1 MLTRRRV
8 QAPPED
14 ASQTLLAELLE
25 APIAEARLRPVS
37 LRSVQDQRRIVLA
50 PYPLR
55 TWFDRALGIGERLLG
70 IVLVVFFGWWLIDGY
85 GRDWWHAR
93 YVAPVIA
100 ARPTAVAV
108 PVAAS
113 AAPPEPVAH
122 PELGASL
129 PVVDERWSRP
139 GVQLDYLA
147 PARIYIAP
155 PAPASVA
162 SATPAPVVAEP
173 APPVDLRPTQLII
186 PALGLDSSV
195 VEVFVQNG
203 AWQVADYAVGY
214 HHRTGVVG
222 ISNMVLAGHKG
233 LRGGVFRQLEQLK
246 PGDDLVVVAA
256 GQRYHY
262 RVRTTGRVWPNQID
276 VMFPTEHA
284 QVTLLTCTNW
294 DTQRFTVIADFIGPE
309 APAAGGN

>member
-1 MLTRRRV
+1 MLSRRRV

-14 ASQTLLAELLE
+14 ASHTLLAELLE
-25 APIAEARLRPVS
+25 TPPAEVRLRPVA
-37 LRSVQDQRRIVLA
+37 LRSVQDQRRVVLA

-55 TWFDRALGIGERLLG
+55 TWFDRALGVGERLLG
-70 IVLVVFFGWWLIDGY
+70 IVVVVFFGWWLIDGY

-93 YVAPVIA
+93 YVAPVVA
-100 ARPTAVAV
+100 AQQTAVPLPAT
-108 PVAAS
+108 AT
-113 AAPPEPVAH
+113 AAPVKPAAH
-122 PELGASL
+122 PELGVSL
-129 PVVDERWSRP
+129 PVVDEPWSRP

-147 PARIYIAP
+147 PARIYVAP
-155 PAPASVA
+155 PAPPAA
-162 SATPAPVVAEP
+162 TPTPAPVAV

-186 PALGLDSSV
+186 PALNLDSPV

-233 LRGGVFRQLEQLK
+233 LRGGVFRQLEQIK
-246 PGDDLVVVAA
+246 PGDELIVVAA

-294 DTQRFTVIADFIGPE
+294 DTQRFTVIAEFIGPE